1 MRSNSELHRKST
13 QRPPFLSALCLL
25 TFTGSSI
32 GFFGYFLAAL
42 FFEKTSELIVKYSS
56 WHSSEAISPLYFTL
70 FMALFAISLTGAI
83 RMWKLHRDGFFLYV
97 FAQLAILII
106 PVLWID
112 WQAFS
117 TTNAIFTVMFVT
129 GYGMNFKRLKR

>member
-1 MRSNSELHRKST
+1 LENINKSN

-25 TFTGSSI
+25 TFIGSSI
-32 GFFGYFLAAL
+32 GFTGYFLAAL

-56 WHSSEAISPLYFTL
+56 WHNTETISPLYFTL
-70 FMALFAISLTGAI
+70 LMALFAISLSGAI

-97 FAQLAILII
+97 FAQLAILFV
-106 PVLWID
+106 PVVWID

-117 TTNAIFTVMFVT
+117 TTNAIFTTVFVV
-129 GYGMNFKRLKR
+129 GYGLNWKVFRK

>member
-1 MRSNSELHRKST
+1 MESEFKSRKLNY

-32 GFFGYFLAAL
+32 GFVGYFLAAL
-42 FFEKTSELIVKYSS
+42 FFERTSELIIIYTS
-56 WHSSEAISPLYFTL
+56 WNSTEAISPLYFTL
-70 FMALFAISLTGAI
+70 LMALFAFSLSGAI

-97 FAQLAILII
+97 FAQLAILFI
-106 PVLWID
+106 PVVWIN

-117 TTNAIFTVMFVT
+117 AANAIFTTVFIL
-129 GYGMNFKRLKR
+129 GYGFHFKAFK

>member
-1 MRSNSELHRKST
+1 MEQTEKRN

-25 TFTGSSI
+25 TFIGSSI
-32 GFFGYFLAAL
+32 GFIGYFLAAL

-56 WHSSEAISPLYFTL
+56 WHSTETISPLYFTL
-70 FMALFAISLTGAI
+70 LMALFAISLSGAI

-97 FAQLAILII
+97 FAQLAILFV
-106 PVLWID
+106 PVMWID

-117 TTNAIFTVMFVT
+117 TTNAIFTAIFIS
-129 GYGMNFKRLKR
+129 GYLSASRI